1 MEELTRLQAADEVP
15 MDRLWQQLCLLA
27 ELLGVVLAKMQLAG
41 GSFVQSQDVIRW
53 LQLRDGD
60 QSNLA
65 VDQPTVDSVSF
76 LPLSLLSPSW
86 DLMGPPWKYAYR
98 PPLRHGRN
106 ALADGLQLRN
116 ESACSCRVNLHFW
129 YAHSGEEQVR
139 MHDKMLLLLL
149 LHLGDRSD
157 DIWSH

>member
-76 LPLSLLSPSW
+76 LPLSLLSP
-86 DLMGPPWKYAYR
+86 
-98 PPLRHGRN
+98 
-106 ALADGLQLRN
+106 
-116 ESACSCRVNLHFW
+116 
-129 YAHSGEEQVR
+129 
-139 MHDKMLLLLL
+139 
-149 LHLGDRSD
+149 
-157 DIWSH
+157 